1 MCGAY
6 LPGHLR
12 AVDERQRV
20 VDYGD
25 IWFGLQRLLNR
36 LLPVSRLSHHLPVRL
51 SLNDMAQSRSDHI
64 VVVCDQDSD
73 HRGKLRRALTN
84 LQGFPPPATAKRLIT
99 RRGSS
104 HPGANT
110 SCRMASVRQLPRVET
125 SPSMRFRRRGLM
137 GGDREPAL
145 AISLGSGLSLL
156 DISLRDTA
164 LRSQKWP
171 KPGPLAARLG
181 VYLGQHCVSSR
192 SERTRIP
199 AYHKRTRSSQEPHGS
214 SVPQ

>member
-6 LPGHLR
+6 LPSRLR

-36 LLPVSRLSHHLPVRL
+36 LLPVSGLSHHLPVRL

-84 LQGFPPPATAKRLIT
+84 LQGFPPPASATNPDVDKVNYPMRGLRILGKHVLPPGQRL
-99 RRGSS
+99 GSS
-104 HPGANT
+104 
-110 SCRMASVRQLPRVET
+110 
-125 SPSMRFRRRGLM
+125 RG
-137 GGDREPAL
+137 
-145 AISLGSGLSLL
+145 
-156 DISLRDTA
+156 
-164 LRSQKWP
+164 
-171 KPGPLAARLG
+171 
-181 VYLGQHCVSSR
+181 
-192 SERTRIP
+192 
-199 AYHKRTRSSQEPHGS
+199 
-214 SVPQ
+214 